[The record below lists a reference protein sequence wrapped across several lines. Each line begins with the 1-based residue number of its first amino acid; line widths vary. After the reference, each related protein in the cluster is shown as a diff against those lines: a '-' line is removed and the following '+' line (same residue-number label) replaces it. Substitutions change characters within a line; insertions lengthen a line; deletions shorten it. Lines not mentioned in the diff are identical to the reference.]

1 MSESRDPK
9 GRFAPGNPG
18 RPKGSRHKVTVA
30 AQRLLE
36 KDGRALARKAI
47 ELALA
52 GDTTALK
59 LCIDRICPPR
69 KDAPVRFDLPE
80 IGNAEDAATAAAAIL
95 TAVSDSELTPAEGA
109 QVMALV
115 DSFRR
120 VLETSEIERRLA
132 HLEEKARANH

>member
-1 MSESRDPK
+1 MSESRDSK
-9 GRFAPGNPG
+9 GRFGPGNPG
-18 RPKGSRHKVTVA
+18 RPKGTRHKVTVA

-47 ELALA
+47 ELALQ

-69 KDAPVRFDLPE
+69 KDAPVRFDLPD
-80 IGNAEDAATAAAAIL
+80 IRPAEDATQAAGAIL
-95 TAVSDSELTPAEGA
+95 EAVSDSHLTPMEGA
-109 QVMALV
+109 QVMGLV

-120 VLETSEIERRLA
+120 VLESTEIERRLSR
-132 HLEEKARANH
+132 LEAANANR